1 MRKPRSI
8 IVIEPDPSLR
18 RLLERVVERAAPGIP
33 AEFAYRLDAGSPTP
47 DLVIYDVSA
56 GWEDL
61 VEWRRSQTRS
71 PLVLLLGAV
80 AGLEHSSVAA
90 VRPSASFGLPFPYSE
105 LEDFIR
111 QFYGAAPLKRS
122 CRVVS

>member
-1 MRKPRSI
+1 MRKPCN
-8 IVIEPDPSLR
+8 IVVVEPDPGLR

-33 AEFAYRLDAGSPTP
+33 AEFEDRLEAGTP
-47 DLVIYDVSA
+47 AAGLVIYDVSA

-61 VEWRRSQTRS
+61 VQWRRDQARS

-80 AGLEHSSVAA
+80 AGLEQSSVAA

-105 LEDFIR
+105 LEEFIR
-111 QFYGAAPLKRS
+111 QFYGAAPRKRPFS
-122 CRVVS
+122 VVS